1 MEIGPKE
8 DIGHALR
15 VFGGGS
21 PRPDEL
27 DDERAQS
34 VNGNKD
40 GLRHDLVLQGP
51 LTEMVTRA
59 GLTLAMRYHS
69 PMSSED
75 AHAANELQVRDASS
89 QSQKLPGSPFE
100 VLKVATRLGCTSF
113 GGPIAHIG
121 YFQTE
126 YVDRRRWVDDSEFA
140 DLVALSQFLPGPASS
155 KLGISIGILRAGLWG
170 GIAAWVGFTLPSAAL
185 MVLFA
190 YGSRNLGAGADGFI
204 HGLKVVAVAVVAL
217 AVWSMA
223 KTLAFDR
230 LRGTIALAAAILLL
244 SWPGGIAQ
252 VLAIVGGG
260 TVGWFLLREDVGE
273 VRPPPFVPIG
283 RRAAVVA
290 WTLMLSLLIALP
302 IARHSVNSQPLN
314 IVDGFYRSGSLV
326 FGGGHVVLPLLQAEV
341 VPPGWV
347 SNQEFL
353 AGYGAAQAVPGP
365 LFTFAAYL
373 GAVMEPEPNG
383 IPGAALALVA
393 IFLPAFLLTI
403 GVLPLWGAVRGNAGA
418 QAVLR
423 GVNAAVVGIL
433 LAALYTPVATS
444 AILEP
449 LDFALALAAF
459 GALGLWKLPPWLVVV
474 LTACGGALIA
484 KIG

>member
-1 MEIGPKE
+1 M
-8 DIGHALR
+8 
-15 VFGGGS
+15 
-21 PRPDEL
+21 
-27 DDERAQS
+27 
-34 VNGNKD
+34 
-40 GLRHDLVLQGP
+40 
-51 LTEMVTRA
+51 
-59 GLTLAMRYHS
+59 
-69 PMSSED
+69 
-75 AHAANELQVRDASS
+75 S
-89 QSQKLPGSPFE
+89 QSETDPAPGALLQERKVGRPELPGTPFE
-100 VLKVATRLGCTSF
+100 VLRVATRLGCTSF

-126 YVDRRRWVDDSEFA
+126 YVERRRWVDDSEFA

-155 KLGISIGILRAGLWG
+155 KLGISIGILRAGMWG
-170 GIAAWVGFTLPSAAL
+170 GVAAWIGFTLPSAAL

-190 YGSRNLGAGADGFI
+190 YGSRNLGPGADGFI

-230 LRGTIALAAAILLL
+230 LRGTIAIAAAILMLA
-244 SWPGGIAQ
+244 WPTGIAQ

-260 TVGWFLLREDVGE
+260 AIGWFLLREDVVE
-273 VRPPPFVPIG
+273 VKPPPHVPIG
-283 RRAAVVA
+283 RRAAIVA
-290 WTLMLSLLIALP
+290 WTLMLGLLIALP
-302 IARHSVNSQPLN
+302 LARQAVPSQPLN
-314 IVDGFYRSGSLV
+314 IVDGFYRSGALV

-347 SNQEFL
+347 TNEEFL
-353 AGYGAAQAVPGP
+353 TGYGAAQAVPGP

-373 GAVMEPEPNG
+373 GAVMKPEPNG
-383 IPGAALALVA
+383 VSGAALALVA
-393 IFLPAFLLTI
+393 IFLPAFLITI
-403 GVLPLWGAVRGNAGA
+403 GVLPLWGAVRASANV

-459 GALGLWKLPPWLVVV
+459 GALALWKLPPWLVVV
-474 LTACGGALIA
+474 LTACGGAVLA
-484 KIG
+484 RIG